1 MKIPFAAF
9 VCGLSV
15 AYAAVDCEY
24 TTPEEPLVRSLAGLL
39 SVAFEGY
46 KPSISR
52 VAGDP
57 MIKIL
62 RYSSEPSLAVV
73 DGKLVVTSSTCSIG
87 PTASPPS
94 SSLSSHLSSSTT
106 MAAAAAALFSVM
118 GGSGPGL
125 AVASGAAVAAF
136 SLLPSAYAQDDMC
149 LEVVEVEIHGP
160 VRTAGEVYMEDMVLV
175 TDYDGE
181 ADSFHW
187 RPNEGWS
194 DRVTASR
201 DFRKSLSGDMYN
213 YRNKGMR
220 KRIVHRGI
228 DQTIVSFLIFL
239 LLL

>member
-1 MKIPFAAF
+1 
-9 VCGLSV
+9 
-15 AYAAVDCEY
+15 
-24 TTPEEPLVRSLAGLL
+24 
-39 SVAFEGY
+39 
-46 KPSISR
+46 
-52 VAGDP
+52 
-57 MIKIL
+57 
-62 RYSSEPSLAVV
+62 
-73 DGKLVVTSSTCSIG
+73 
-87 PTASPPS
+87 
-94 SSLSSHLSSSTT
+94 

-125 AVASGAAVAAF
+125 AVASGAALAAF
-136 SLLPSAYAQDDMC
+136 SFLPSAYAQEDMC

-160 VRTAGEVYMEDMVLV
+160 VRTDGEVYMEDMILV

-201 DFRKSLSGDMYN
+201 DFRESLSGDIYN